1 MGNTYKF
8 DRMFIPLY
16 TQTLTICLH
25 DTQAQNDKILIMLPD
40 FRVRQRDYLLE
51 ISRALTQELDREK
64 LLARILKIA
73 IEMLAG
79 QAGIIALKQTEGWRV
94 AAAHGIAPAF
104 LSYLAPLLAEEKVA
118 ELDVRELNRMLK
130 ELTYTAS
137 MGLLNGTALPLA
149 AHGQVIG
156 VIFIFRNYPDLFTP
170 NDRVLLQSFANQA
183 AIAVYNAQLYGQV
196 SYEKQRLDALLD
208 SAADG
213 ILILNADH
221 TIERVNLAF
230 EKLYNR
236 SRAEIT
242 GRQHNEIIRWAVE
255 PQGKTLEEAIA
266 NGWPLTPNATLYVE
280 GDLKRPEPPP
290 IPIGVTY
297 APLLSSEGKLRN
309 VIVSVRDITHFRTA
323 EEIKST
329 FISIV
334 SHELRTP
341 VALIKGYAST
351 LRRDDAKWDKHTI
364 SDSLAVI
371 EEEADRLSKMIDDL
385 LDASRLQAGG
395 LSLNR
400 ADVSLS
406 TVAGRV
412 AERFASQSTKHK
424 IVAEFPEKFPVIL
437 ADETRIEQVIANL
450 VSNSLKYATHG
461 EIRIS
466 GSVRPEQVIVCV
478 SDEGPGIEAKDLPH
492 IFDRFY
498 RSTNAVKQTKGAGL
512 GLYLARAIIEAH
524 GGRIWADASTG
535 FPPSGT
541 MRRAQSDS
549 SAQRPK
555 PDSGA
560 RICFSLPR

>member
-1 MGNTYKF
+1 
-8 DRMFIPLY
+8 L
-16 TQTLTICLH
+16 
-25 DTQAQNDKILIMLPD
+25 
-40 FRVRQRDYLLE
+40 
-51 ISRALTQELDREK
+51 LTQELDLEK
-64 LLARILKIA
+64 LLARILRVS
-73 IEMLAG
+73 IEMLTG
-79 QAGIIALKQTEGWRV
+79 QAGLIALKEPEGWRV
-94 AAAHGIAPAF
+94 SAAYGIAPAF
-104 LSYLAPLLAEEKVA
+104 LSYLTPLLAEEKVR

-130 ELTYTAS
+130 DLTYTAS
-137 MGLLNGTALPLA
+137 MGLLNGTGLPLA

-170 NDRVLLQSFANQA
+170 NDRVLLQSFADQA
-183 AIAVYNAQLYGQV
+183 AVAVFNAQLYGQV

-221 TIERVNLAF
+221 TVERVNTAF
-230 EKLYNR
+230 EKMFGQ
-236 SRAEIT
+236 SRGEIQGKT
-242 GRQHNEIIRWAVE
+242 HDETIRWENE
-255 PQGKTLEEAIA
+255 PQGTTLEEAEST
-266 NGWPLTPNATLYVE
+266 GWPLTPNATLYVE
-280 GDLKRPEPPP
+280 GDLERPLPPS
-290 IPIGVTY
+290 IPVGVTY
-297 APLLSSEGKLRN
+297 APLLSEDGRLRN
-309 VIVSVRDITHFRTA
+309 IIVSVRDITHFRTA

-371 EEEADRLSKMIDDL
+371 EEEADRLSKMVDDL

-400 ADVSLS
+400 ADVSLAALAS
-406 TVAGRV
+406 RV
-412 AERFASQSTKHK
+412 TERFAPQSLKHK
-424 IVAEFPEKFPVIL
+424 LVTDFPKSFPVIV
-437 ADETRIEQVIANL
+437 ADEMRLEQVLSNL
-450 VSNSLKYATHG
+450 VSNALKYAPKG
-461 EIRIS
+461 EIKIS
-466 GSVRPEQVIVCV
+466 GTTRPEQVVVCV
-478 SDEGPGIEAKDLPH
+478 SDEGPGIDARDLPH

-512 GLYLARAIIEAH
+512 GLYLARAIVEAH
-524 GGRIWADASTG
+524 GGRIWAD
-535 FPPSGT
+535 
-541 MRRAQSDS
+541 
-549 SAQRPK
+549 PK

>member
-1 MGNTYKF
+1 
-8 DRMFIPLY
+8 
-16 TQTLTICLH
+16 
-25 DTQAQNDKILIMLPD
+25 MLPD

-51 ISRALTQELDREK
+51 IARLLTQELDLEK
-64 LLARILKIA
+64 LLARILRVS

-79 QAGIIALKQTEGWRV
+79 QAGLIALKEAEGWRV
-94 AAAHGIAPAF
+94 TAAHNIQPAF
-104 LSYLAPLLAEEKVA
+104 LSYLEPLLAEGKVR

-130 ELTYTAS
+130 NLTYTAS
-137 MGLLNGTALPLA
+137 LGLLNGTGLPLA

-156 VIFIFRNYPDLFTP
+156 VIFIFRNYPDMFTP
-170 NDRVLLQSFANQA
+170 NDRVLLQSFADQA
-183 AIAVYNAQLYGQV
+183 AVAVFNAKLYGQV
-196 SYEKQRLDALLD
+196 SYEKQRVEALLD

-221 TIERVNLAF
+221 TVERCNAAF
-230 EKLYNR
+230 EKLFGKHR
-236 SRAEIT
+236 EEIV
-242 GRQHNEIIRWAVE
+242 GRHHDEIIQWAGE
-255 PQGKTLEEAIA
+255 PQGTTLGEAESG
-266 NGWPLTPNATLYVE
+266 GWPLTPNATLYVE
-280 GDLKRPEPPP
+280 GDLERPLPPP
-290 IPIGVTY
+290 LPVGVTY
-297 APLLSSEGKLRN
+297 APLLAEDGKLRN

-341 VALIKGYAST
+341 VTLIKGYAST
-351 LRRDDAKWDKHTI
+351 LRRDDARWDRAVV

-400 ADVSLS
+400 ADVSLPAL
-406 TVAGRV
+406 AGRV
-412 AERFASQSTKHK
+412 AERFGPQSKKHIIK
-424 IVAEFPEKFPVIL
+424 TEFSEKFPVIL
-437 ADETRIEQVIANL
+437 GDETRIEQVVANL
-450 VSNSLKYATHG
+450 VSNALKYAPEG
-461 EIRIS
+461 EIKIS
-466 GSVRPEQVIVCV
+466 GAVRPEQVVICV
-478 SDEGPGIEAKDLPH
+478 SDQGPGIEAHDLPH

-512 GLYLARAIIEAH
+512 GLYLARAIVEAH
-524 GGRIWADASTG
+524 GGRIWVD
-535 FPPSGT
+535 
-541 MRRAQSDS
+541 
-549 SAQRPK
+549 PK

>member
-1 MGNTYKF
+1 
-8 DRMFIPLY
+8 
-16 TQTLTICLH
+16 
-25 DTQAQNDKILIMLPD
+25 MLPD

-51 ISRALTQELDREK
+51 ISRALTQELDLEK
-64 LLARILKIA
+64 LLERILRIS

-79 QAGIIALKQTEGWRV
+79 QAGIIALKEQEGWRV

-104 LSYLAPLLAEEKVA
+104 LSYLTPLLAEENVR

-149 AHGQVIG
+149 AHGAVIG
-156 VIFIFRNYPDLFTP
+156 VIFIFRNYTDLFTP
-170 NDRVLLQSFANQA
+170 NDRIILQSFANQA

-196 SYEKQRLDALLD
+196 SYEKQRLDALVD

-213 ILILNADH
+213 IIILNADLS
-221 TIERVNLAF
+221 IERVNDAF
-230 EKLYNR
+230 ERMYGKTHDELVNQY
-236 SRAEIT
+236 
-242 GRQHNEIIRWAVE
+242 HDDIIRWARD
-255 PQGKTLEEAIA
+255 PQGPPLDDAMA

-280 GDLKRPEPPP
+280 GDLERE
-290 IPIGVTY
+290 IPSPLPVGVTY
-297 APLLSSEGKLRN
+297 APLLSPEGKLRN
-309 VIVSVRDITHFRTA
+309 IIVSVRDITHFRTA
-323 EEIKST
+323 DEIKAT

-364 SDSLAVI
+364 SESLSVI
-371 EEEADRLSKMIDDL
+371 EEEADRLSKLIDDL

-400 ADVSLS
+400 ADVSLPTLTTRIVERLS
-406 TVAGRV
+406 TQTG
-412 AERFASQSTKHK
+412 KHSF
-424 IVAEFPEKFPVIL
+424 VTDFPEKFPVVL
-437 ADETRIEQVIANL
+437 ADETRIEQVMMNL
-450 VSNSLKYATHG
+450 ISNAIKYSPEG
-461 EIRIS
+461 EIKIT
-466 GSVRPEQVIVCV
+466 GSSRPEQVVVCV
-478 SDEGPGIEAKDLPH
+478 SDQGPGIEAKDLPH

-498 RSTNAVKQTKGAGL
+498 RSTKAVKQTKGAGL

-524 GGRIWADASTG
+524 GGRIWAD
-535 FPPSGT
+535 
-541 MRRAQSDS
+541 
-549 SAQRPK
+549 PK

>member
-1 MGNTYKF
+1 
-8 DRMFIPLY
+8 
-16 TQTLTICLH
+16 
-25 DTQAQNDKILIMLPD
+25 MLPD

-51 ISRALTQELDREK
+51 IARLLTQELDLEK
-64 LLARILKIA
+64 LLARILRIS

-79 QAGIIALKQTEGWRV
+79 QAGLIALKQPEAWHV
-94 AAAHGIAPAF
+94 AAAHRIQPAF
-104 LSYLAPLLAEEKVA
+104 LSYLEPLLAEEKVR
-118 ELDVRELNRMLK
+118 ELDVRELNRMLQ
-130 ELTYTAS
+130 ELTYTATL
-137 MGLLNGTALPLA
+137 GLLNGTGLPLA

-170 NDRVLLQSFANQA
+170 NDRVLLQSFADQA
-183 AIAVYNAQLYGQV
+183 AVAVYNAQLYGQV

-213 ILILNADH
+213 ILILKGDH
-221 TIERVNLAF
+221 TVERCNTAF
-230 EKLYNR
+230 EKMLGQ
-236 SRAEIT
+236 SR
-242 GRQHNEIIRWAVE
+242 NEIVGKHHSEVIRWKKE
-255 PQGKTLEEAIA
+255 PQGRTLDEAEQ

-280 GDLKRPEPPP
+280 GDLERPLPPP
-290 IPIGVTY
+290 IPVGVTY
-297 APLLSSEGKLRN
+297 APLLSEDGKLRN

-351 LRRDDAKWDKHTI
+351 LRRDDAKWDRAVI

-395 LSLNR
+395 LSLNQ
-400 ADVSLS
+400 ADVSFPALAS
-406 TVAGRV
+406 RV
-412 AERFASQSTKHK
+412 TEKFSAQAPKHK
-424 IVAEFPEKFPVIL
+424 LVTDFPKNFPVIVG
-437 ADETRIEQVIANL
+437 DETRLEQVLINL
-450 VSNSLKYATHG
+450 VSKALKYASKG
-461 EIRIS
+461 EIKIS
-466 GSVRPEQVIVCV
+466 GTARPEQVIVCV
-478 SDEGPGIEAKDLPH
+478 SDEGPGIDARDLPH

-512 GLYLARAIIEAH
+512 GLYLARAIVEAH
-524 GGRIWADASTG
+524 GGRIWADASTL
-535 FPPSGT
+535 PLV
-541 MRRAQSDS
+541 A
-549 SAQRPK
+549 AQRPK

>member
-1 MGNTYKF
+1 
-8 DRMFIPLY
+8 
-16 TQTLTICLH
+16 
-25 DTQAQNDKILIMLPD
+25 MLPD

-64 LLARILKIA
+64 LLARILRIS

-79 QAGIIALKQTEGWRV
+79 QAGLIALKESDGWRV
-94 AAAHGIAPAF
+94 ATAHGIPPAF
-104 LSYLAPLLAEEKVA
+104 LSYLEPLLAEEKVR
-118 ELDVRELNRMLK
+118 ELDIRELNRMLK
-130 ELTYTAS
+130 DLTYTAS
-137 MGLLNGTALPLA
+137 MGLLNGTGLPLA

-156 VIFIFRNYPDLFTP
+156 VIFIFRNYPDLFSP
-170 NDRVLLQSFANQA
+170 NDRVLLQSFADQA
-183 AIAVYNAQLYGQV
+183 AIAVFNAQLYGQV

-213 ILILNADH
+213 IIILHADL
-221 TIERVNLAF
+221 TIERANDAF
-230 EKLYNR
+230 ERMYGQTHEQLV
-236 SRAEIT
+236 
-242 GRQHNEIIRWAVE
+242 GRPHSGIIRWERE
-255 PQGKTLEEAIA
+255 PQGATLEQSIA
-266 NGWPLTPNATLYVE
+266 EGWPLTPNATLYIE
-280 GDLKRPEPPP
+280 GDLKRKLPSPLPV
-290 IPIGVTY
+290 GVTY
-297 APLLSSEGKLRN
+297 APLLSIEGKLHN
-309 VIVSVRDITHFRTA
+309 IFVSVRDITHFRTA

-351 LRRDDAKWDKHTI
+351 LRRDDAKWDKRTI

-371 EEEADRLSKMIDDL
+371 EDEADRLAKMIDDL

-400 ADVSLS
+400 ADVALGVLA
-406 TVAGRV
+406 TRV
-412 AERFASQSTKHK
+412 AERLGSQSSKHQ
-424 IVAEFPEKFPVIL
+424 IVVDFPEKFPVIL
-437 ADETRIEQVIANL
+437 GDEMRLEQVLVNL
-450 VSNSLKYATHG
+450 VSNAIKYAPKG

-478 SDEGPGIEAKDLPH
+478 SDEGQGIDARDLPH

-498 RSTNAVKQTKGAGL
+498 RSTTAVKHTKGAGL
-512 GLYLARAIIEAH
+512 GLYLARAIVEAH
-524 GGRIWADASTG
+524 GGRIWPD
-535 FPPSGT
+535 
-541 MRRAQSDS
+541 
-549 SAQRPK
+549 PK